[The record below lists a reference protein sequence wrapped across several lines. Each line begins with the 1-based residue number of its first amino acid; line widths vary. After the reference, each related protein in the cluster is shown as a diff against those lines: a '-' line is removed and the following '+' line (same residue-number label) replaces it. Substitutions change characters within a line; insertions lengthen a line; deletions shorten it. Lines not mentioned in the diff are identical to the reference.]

1 MYLSARLIEA
11 FLIPFIQI
19 KVTKRQGICIEDLDF
34 LSERLYEACGQIQDV
49 LLNEVKNVSL

>member
-1 MYLSARLIEA
+1 M
-11 FLIPFIQI
+11 
-19 KVTKRQGICIEDLDF
+19 TKRQGICIEDLDF